1 MLTLAWLCL
10 VAVVAVGSFIA
21 GVAFGRGFWLYVRQ
35 MRGVW

>member
-1 MLTLAWLCL
+1 MVTLAGLCV

-35 MRGVW
+35 MRGV